1 MLDQIEI
8 LGVRID
14 PFTVDDLHSAIGD
27 IIDSKQR
34 EIIANVNAHAMNL
47 SFKLP
52 WFRTFLNESKY
63 VFCDGFGVILGAR
76 LLGYHIPGRVTYADW
91 IWELAS
97 AAESSGWTIFF
108 LGGKDGVAERAAE
121 KLKDRHTDLKII
133 GCHHGYFDKRQN
145 STENLSVLEQINSG
159 EPNILI
165 VGFGM
170 PRQEQWL
177 SENWKNVKANVALT
191 GGAVF
196 DYASGELKRGP
207 DWMTQRGLEWLARLI
222 IEPNRL
228 WRRYII
234 GNPLFIW
241 RVLKSRLGL
250 YEELRG

>member
-1 MLDQIEI
+1 MSDQIEI

-14 PFTVDDLHSAIGD
+14 PFTVDDLYSAIGD
-27 IIDSKQR
+27 IVDLKQK
-34 EIIANVNAHAMNL
+34 EIIANVNAQAMNL
-47 SFKLP
+47 SYKLP

-76 LLGYHIPGRVTYADW
+76 LLGHHLPERVTYADW

-97 AAESSGWTIFF
+97 VAETSGWTIYF
-108 LGGKDGVAERAAE
+108 LGAKEGVAEKAAE
-121 KLKDRHTDLKII
+121 NLMDRYPDLNII
-133 GCHHGYFDKRQN
+133 GCHHGYFDKRPN
-145 STENLSVLEQINSG
+145 SSENASVLEQINSS

-170 PRQEQWL
+170 PRQELWL
-177 SENWKNVKANVALT
+177 SENWQNVNANVALT

-207 DWMTQRGLEWLARLI
+207 DWMTQRGLEWFARLI
-222 IEPNRL
+222 IEPKRL

-241 RVLKSRLGL
+241 RILKSRLGL
-250 YEELRG
+250 YKE